1 MSDDIILKFTNA
13 SILLND
19 KAYERIKKHEN
30 SLELADSLIDELSN
44 FEEDMFIITEE
55 FIDKYFENLQTRSVC
70 GITIEDCES
79 PRNSRFGATKP
90 KVPHGRRTRS
100 VRAFKFKEFE
110 SNEAE
115 SVQADE
121 TILKPSQSKF
131 QTGRPFD
138 FHIIQDTSKKS
149 YTSGEIKD
157 FASYFKN
164 RYHKLKDMLDKRG
177 DLKDNRPIN
186 KIRKS
191 EDVIKIIGMVN
202 DVNNTKN
209 NHKIIELEDETG
221 SISCLIHNENHHLFQ
236 EAEKIVKDEIIGIVG
251 SKKGSLIIASD
262 LVHPG
267 VPRIEEKA
275 MDFST
280 VFISDVHI
288 GSSTFLDDAFNKF
301 IKWINGDFGDSNQQE
316 IASNVKYLLIA
327 GDLVDGIGIYP
338 HQERELTIK
347 DIYRQYDEAARLLG
361 EIRTDIKIVISPGN
375 HDAVRLAE
383 PQPSI
388 SRSYAESLYELKNA
402 EFVSNPGIVSLDGI
416 NTLIYHGRS
425 FDDMAMSIKGFS
437 HQQSDLIMRDLL
449 EKRHLAPI
457 YGERTPLA
465 SEYEDH
471 MVIDEIPDVFHTG
484 HVHINAYRKHKG
496 VHMINSGTFQSQT
509 EFQKIYNIMPTCA
522 EVPVLHNGSF
532 KLLKFA

>member
-13 SILLND
+13 NILVND
-19 KAYERIKKHEN
+19 KVYERIKSQDN
-30 SLELADSLIDELSN
+30 SLKFADSLIDDLIYSG
-44 FEEDMFIITEE
+44 EDIFIITEE
-55 FIDKYFENLQTRSVC
+55 ILDTYLKSNGSDVISEDNESTDFSVDDEL
-70 GITIEDCES
+70 I
-79 PRNSRFGATKP
+79 PKP
-90 KVPHGRRTRS
+90 P
-100 VRAFKFKEFE
+100 
-110 SNEAE
+110 
-115 SVQADE
+115 
-121 TILKPSQSKF
+121 QSKF
-131 QTGRPFD
+131 HTGMPFD
-138 FHIIQDTSKKS
+138 FHVIQDTTKKS
-149 YTSGEIKD
+149 YTNGEIKD
-157 FASYFKN
+157 FIAYFN
-164 RYHKLKDMLDKRG
+164 SRYHKLKGILDKRG
-177 DLKDNRPIN
+177 DLKDHKPIN

-202 DVNNTKN
+202 EVNNTKN

-221 SISCLIHNENHHLFQ
+221 SINVLVHNENHQLF
-236 EAEKIVKDEIIGIVG
+236 ERAEKIVKDEIIGIVG
-251 SKKGSLIIASD
+251 SKKGTLVIASE

-267 VPRIEEKA
+267 VPRIDEKP
-275 MDFST
+275 MDFSA

-288 GSSTFLDDAFNKF
+288 GSSTFLGDAFNRF
-301 IKWINGDFGDSNQQE
+301 INWINGDFGDDNQQE
-316 IASNVKYLLIA
+316 IADNVKYLVIA

-338 HQERELTIK
+338 HQEKELTIK
-347 DIYRQYDEAARLLG
+347 DIYGQYDEAARLLG
-361 EIRTDIKIVISPGN
+361 EIRTDIKIIIAPGN
-375 HDAVRLAE
+375 HDAARLAE
-383 PQPSI
+383 PQPAI
-388 SRSYAESLYELKNA
+388 SQAYAESLYELKNA

-437 HQQSDLIMRDLL
+437 HQQSDLIMKELL

-484 HVHINAYRKHKG
+484 HVHINAYKKHKG

>member
-1 MSDDIILKFTNA
+1 MSDKIKALHGVVMSNDIILKFTNA
-13 SILLND
+13 NILIND
-19 KAYERIKKHEN
+19 KAYERIQKHEN
-30 SLELADSLIDELSN
+30 SLEFADSLIDELLYSR
-44 FEEDMFIITEE
+44 EDIFIITEE
-55 FIDKYFENLQTRSVC
+55 FLDKYLKSDDSDVISSEN
-70 GITIEDCES
+70 
-79 PRNSRFGATKP
+79 
-90 KVPHGRRTRS
+90 
-100 VRAFKFKEFE
+100 KFVDSFD
-110 SNEAE
+110 EAE
-115 SVQADE
+115 
-121 TILKPSQSKF
+121 INPNPPQSKF
-131 QTGRPFD
+131 HTGRPFD
-138 FHIIQDTSKKS
+138 FHVIQDTSKKS
-149 YTSGEIKD
+149 YTNGEIKD
-157 FASYFKN
+157 FFTYFN
-164 RYHKLKDMLDKRG
+164 SRYHKLKDILDKRG
-177 DLKDNRPIN
+177 DLKDHRPIN

-221 SISCLIHNENHHLFQ
+221 SINVLVHNENHQLF
-236 EAEKIVKDEIIGIVG
+236 ERAEKVVKDEIIGIIG
-251 SKKGSLIIASD
+251 SKKGSLVIASD

-267 VPRIEEKA
+267 VPRIDEKP
-275 MDFST
+275 MDFSA

-288 GSSTFLDDAFNKF
+288 GSSTFLGDAFNRF
-301 IKWINGDFGDSNQQE
+301 INWINGDFGDANQQE
-316 IASNVKYLLIA
+316 IANNVKYLVIA

-338 HQERELTIK
+338 HQEKELTIK
-347 DIYRQYDEAARLLG
+347 DIYGQYEEAARLLG
-361 EIRTDIKIVISPGN
+361 QIRTDIKIIIAPGN
-375 HDAVRLAE
+375 HDASRLAE
-383 PQPSI
+383 PQPAI
-388 SRSYAESLYELKNA
+388 SQSYAESLYELKNA

-437 HQQSDLIMRDLL
+437 HQQSDLIMKELM

-471 MVIDEIPDVFHTG
+471 MVIEEIPDVFHTG
-484 HVHINAYRKHKG
+484 HVHINAYKKHKG

-522 EVPVLHNGSF
+522 EVPVLHQGSF